1 MHDFI
6 IFTIGGLATA
16 SIYAITASGLTLT
29 YATTGIFNWSH
40 GAIGMMAAYAYW
52 QIHIGWGWPTL
63 ISFAVCLFV
72 LAPILGILL
81 EVGVMRRLE
90 GTSEAAKLVVTLAL
104 ALSMVGI
111 AQWIWDPQTYR
122 ALPPLFAGDTLVIG
136 AIRISYNDVVVLA
149 VALAVAL
156 GLRLLLYRTRVGVTM
171 RASVDDRTLTTL
183 NGASSVR
190 SARSA
195 WVVGCV
201 LAALAGILVAPT
213 VTLSATALTLLIV
226 DAYAAAVIG
235 RLRSIPMTF
244 VGAIILGLA
253 VSYSVAYLPQNSY
266 IQGFEGA
273 VPAIVLFVSLL
284 LLPQSRLRGH
294 GLLRSRELALV
305 PTWRGTAIFGLGVV
319 LFTVIVATVVGQS
332 DLYSLDRVWGL
343 AIVGLSLVPVVGYAG
358 RLSLCQMT
366 FAGIGAVVV
375 GHLGGNP
382 LSLLAAAG
390 ICSIAG
396 VLVALPALRLSGI
409 YFALSTAAFA
419 TAMDAWVFPLP
430 AFDLFGHQ
438 FAPFGSGSLNFVP
451 FHVGGLALS
460 NKEAQF
466 IVGAVVF
473 ALLAAL
479 VVLVRRSEFGSRL
492 FAFKD
497 SPVACATLGMNTRLL
512 PIAVFAISAAI
523 AGVGGALYGEALGSA
538 APDIYQFLTGL
549 TVLLT
554 MVVAGIGAVGA
565 GVGTGYFLGGPTLT
579 NFFPSL
585 TQLQTVLVGG
595 SAVGV
600 GTSPNGLIP
609 SGLRPAWGAVV
620 RRRALL
626 VSVIL
631 AVVFLWVLRLTG
643 VIANWPFAWALIAV
657 VLLCTIVPYAIDRR
671 RGDAPAAF
679 GLPALAP
686 TGPAGPASRDA
697 PLVLPDLARM
707 PGPTSTTA
715 GTGSHGA

>member
-1 MHDFI
+1 
-6 IFTIGGLATA
+6 
-16 SIYAITASGLTLT
+16 
-29 YATTGIFNWSH
+29 
-40 GAIGMMAAYAYW
+40 
-52 QIHIGWGWPTL
+52 
-63 ISFAVCLFV
+63 
-72 LAPILGILL
+72 
-81 EVGVMRRLE
+81 
-90 GTSEAAKLVVTLAL
+90 
-104 ALSMVGI
+104 
-111 AQWIWDPQTYR
+111 
-122 ALPPLFAGDTLVIG
+122 
-136 AIRISYNDVVVLA
+136 
-149 VALAVAL
+149 
-156 GLRLLLYRTRVGVTM
+156 
-171 RASVDDRTLTTL
+171 
-183 NGASSVR
+183 
-190 SARSA
+190 
-195 WVVGCV
+195 
-201 LAALAGILVAPT
+201 
-213 VTLSATALTLLIV
+213 
-226 DAYAAAVIG
+226 
-235 RLRSIPMTF
+235 
-244 VGAIILGLA
+244 
-253 VSYSVAYLPQNSY
+253 
-266 IQGFEGA
+266 
-273 VPAIVLFVSLL
+273 
-284 LLPQSRLRGH
+284 
-294 GLLRSRELALV
+294 
-305 PTWRGTAIFGLGVV
+305 
-319 LFTVIVATVVGQS
+319 
-332 DLYSLDRVWGL
+332 VWGL

-390 ICSIAG
+390 ICSVAG

-438 FAPFGSGSLNFVP
+438 FAPFGSGSLNFVN
-451 FHVGGLALS
+451 FHIGGWVLS
-460 NKEAQF
+460 SKEAQF

-473 ALLAAL
+473 VVLAAL

-523 AGVGGALYGEALGSA
+523 AGIGGALYGEALGSA

-609 SGLRPAWGAVV
+609 SGLRPAWSSVV

-626 VSVIL
+626 VAVIL
-631 AVVFLWVLRLTG
+631 AVLFLWVLRLTG
-643 VIANWPFAWALIAV
+643 VIANWPFAWAMVAIAAFG
-657 VLLCTIVPYAIDRR
+657 TIVPYSIDRR

-679 GLPALAP
+679 GMPALVR
-686 TGPAGPASRDA
+686 AGPTEPAPSGA
-697 PLVLPDLARM
+697 PLVLEDLSPL
-707 PGPTSTTA
+707 PGPASTTA